1 GASDVQAHSDD
12 YFHFFNIQQV
22 TTNVASKSC
31 YTSTAIVNTPPT
43 ANAGADY
50 TIPKGTAFI
59 LEGSGSDPDV
69 DSLSFCWEQ
78 ADVGFN
84 SQTSVSNTSTGSP
97 AFRSMPPT
105 TSPNRYMPQLSAVV
119 AGNLTTQWETRSQ
132 ERRAGRQG
140 RIPQRR

>member
-1 GASDVQAHSDD
+1 MGYAGITGASDVQAHSDD

-31 YTSTAIVNTPPT
+31 YISTAIVNTPPT

-97 AFRSMPPT
+97 AFRSMPQQLLQIDTCLNFQLLLPET
-105 TSPNRYMPQLSAVV
+105 LPPNGKQL
-119 AGNLTTQWETRSQ
+119 LMWE
-132 ERRAGRQG
+132 E
-140 RIPQRR
+140 P